1 MKIACGW
8 LCALMLFSAS
18 AAAYEQADGK
28 KIHCEFTRDGKIEK
42 VAELWVGDGVSASLH
57 ADLGGTAA
65 VTRHDANNT
74 PTIIFDKLL
83 LNPIIFKNRAMR
95 DLIFFHECEH
105 AKNPTL
111 TEIEANCYG
120 LIAMQSAGLI
130 NKRVM
135 NEIAGFHQGLQR
147 LPDQYGGNGVA
158 FWEMTLACVRQQGND
173 DWLK

>member
-1 MKIACGW
+1 MKIAFGW
-8 LCALMLFSAS
+8 LCGLMLFSAS

-28 KIHCEFTRDGKIEK
+28 KIHCEFTRDGRTEK

-105 AKNPTL
+105 AKNPML

-120 LIAMQSAGLI
+120 LIAMQSARLI
-130 NKRVM
+130 NKRVL

>member
-8 LCALMLFSAS
+8 LYVLMLFSAS

-28 KIHCEFTRDGKIEK
+28 KIHCEFTRDGKTEK

-95 DLIFFHECEH
+95 D
-105 AKNPTL
+105 
-111 TEIEANCYG
+111 G